1 MRGTL
6 LVRGTFDTTQ
16 TCYSKYVVIAF
27 VAVLAASFQYL
38 LLEEYARAVFR
49 SFFLFDAYSFQL
61 C

>member
-1 MRGTL
+1 
-6 LVRGTFDTTQ
+6 VRGTFDTTQ